1 MISAFTGTPGSGK
14 SLHAAKEIYEALKHC
29 RYKKVVCNMEIKKEL
44 FTKEQQER
52 FQFVENMKLTVPNL
66 WQIGEEWY
74 QSHMELPLSK
84 REKCILLVIDECQT
98 LFNARE
104 WGKNSKAGWPE
115 FFSLHRHVG
124 YQIILVT
131 QMLEALDKQVRGLVE
146 FETTHYKARNMG
158 LPGAMLHVLAL
169 GGLFR
174 AVTYWTPKNERV
186 YAEFFKYR
194 RVYGELYDTHA
205 FFLTPEFLERA
216 EDIKKEHERRYKK
229 RA

>member
-14 SLHAAKEIYEALKHC
+14 SLHAAIEIYNALKYTKY
-29 RYKKVVCNMEIKKEL
+29 RKVVCNIDIKKEL

-52 FQFVENMKLTVPNL
+52 FCFVPNLELTVPNL
-66 WQIGEEWY
+66 WSIGEEWY
-74 QSHMELPLSK
+74 NSHNELPLNK
-84 REKCILLVIDECQT
+84 REKCVLLIIDECQL
-98 LFNARE
+98 LFNARD

-115 FFSLHRHVG
+115 FFSLHRHAG
-124 YQIILVT
+124 FQIILVT

-146 FETTHYKARNMG
+146 FETTHFKARNMG
-158 LPGAMLHVLAL
+158 LPGMILHCLAF

-174 AVTYWTPKNERV
+174 GVTYWTPKNERV

-194 RVYGELYDTHA
+194 KIYGELYDTHG
-205 FFLTPEFLERA
+205 FFLTPEFMAEKERI
-216 EDIKKEHERRYKK
+216 ENEHKERYKK